1 MLSDTAKLNM
11 HRDVLLMRNHII
23 MRAPQVLHRTFVLT
37 GVPALATMG
46 VTRTQQGLAQK
57 TLLLGTV
64 NGQVYAV
71 DRKLIDPRRPDR
83 PNNKPTA
90 EDMEEGLMP
99 YIPQLP
105 YMPTKYLTTN
115 HHVRV

>member
-1 MLSDTAKLNM
+1 M
-11 HRDVLLMRNHII
+11 HRS
-23 MRAPQVLHRTFVLT
+23 FVLSNLPT
-37 GVPALATMG
+37 LASMG

-71 DRKLIDPRRPDR
+71 DRKLVDPRRPDR

-90 EDMEEGLMP
+90 EDMEEGLIP
-99 YIPQLP
+99 YMPQLP
-105 YMPTKYLTTN
+105 YMPTRFLTTN
-115 HHVRV
+115 QHVRGDGV